1 MRSKKAL
8 INIISSIILQIVTI
22 VSAFIIPKLIIT
34 TYGSN
39 INGLVT
45 SITQFLNFIILLEA
59 GFGPVIK
66 SILFKPI
73 ADKDKPTIE
82 KILKSSEKIFKTIAL
97 IFIVYIIL
105 LCIVL
110 PGVYEKEF
118 DSLYT
123 ISLIVII
130 SMSTFSEYFF
140 GMTYGLYLQ
149 AEQKSYVV
157 FIIKICSC
165 IINTIVVFILIKC
178 GANIQTVK
186 LATALIYVIRPVLQ
200 NVYVKKKYR
209 INLKNVDGNYEI
221 KQKWDGLAQHVAYIV
236 HSNTDVA
243 ILTLFGGLTE
253 ISVYSVYSMIINK
266 LTNIVRSFV
275 GGIDAAFGDM
285 IAKNESEK
293 LNKSFNVYEVLY
305 FTLATIVFASTIF
318 LIIPFIE
325 VYTKG
330 INDANYIKP
339 VFAYLIVIA
348 EFIFVIRLPYDDLI
362 RVAGH
367 FKETRIGALV
377 ETISNIVISFIL
389 VHRFGIIGLAIGTLV
404 AMSLRTTEYMCYASK
419 KILQRSIW
427 KTFKSIILIILEIVI
442 IFIIMNLIPEIDVY
456 SYGTW
461 ILKGIRVF
469 GVCSVVVIV
478 INWVAFWNIL
488 RKHLEVKR
496 SCFKKI
502 FTKKGE

>member
-118 DSLYT
+118 DNLFT

-149 AEQKSYVV
+149 AEQKSYIV
-157 FIIKICSC
+157 F

-200 NVYVKKKYR
+200 NIYVKKKYK
-209 INLKNVDGNYEI
+209 INLKKVDGDYKI
-221 KQKWDGLAQHVAYIV
+221 PQKWDGLAQHIAYIV

-243 ILTLFGGLTE
+243 ILTAFGNLTE
-253 ISVYSVYSMIINK
+253 ISVYSVYSMIATK
-266 LTNIVRSFV
+266 LSRVVQSFS
-275 GGIDAAFGDM
+275 GGIDALFGDM
-285 IAKNESEK
+285 IAKNEKEN
-293 LNKSFNVYEVLY
+293 LNKSFNIYEGLY
-305 FTLATIVFASTIF
+305 FTLITIVYACT
-318 LIIPFIE
+318 LLLLVPFME

-330 INDANYIKP
+330 INDANYIRP
-339 VFAYLIVIA
+339 AFACLIIIA
-348 EFIFVIRLPYDDLI
+348 EFIVIIRQPYDDLVK
-362 RVAGH
+362 VAGR
-367 FKETRIGALV
+367 FKETRIGAWV
-377 ETISNIVISFIL
+377 EAVSNIVISIIL
-389 VHRFGIIGLAIGTLV
+389 VHKLGIIGLAIGTMV
-404 AMSLRTTEYMCYASK
+404 AMFIRTIEIMCYASK
-419 KILQRSIW
+419 HILQRSVW
-427 KTFKSIILIILEIVI
+427 QVFKNVIVIAFEIVVI
-442 IFIIMNLIPEIDVY
+442 SIIMNFIPEFEVY

-461 ILKGIRVF
+461 VLKGVCVF
-469 GVCSVVVIV
+469 GVSSAVVLVVNLFVHKNSFKFVWSYWKKVIQS
-478 INWVAFWNIL
+478 
-488 RKHLEVKR
+488 LE
-496 SCFKKI
+496 
-502 FTKKGE
+502 